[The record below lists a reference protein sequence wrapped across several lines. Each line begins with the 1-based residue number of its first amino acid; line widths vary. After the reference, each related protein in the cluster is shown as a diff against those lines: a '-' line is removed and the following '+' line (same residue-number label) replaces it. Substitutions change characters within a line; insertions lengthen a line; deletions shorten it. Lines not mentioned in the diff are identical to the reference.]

1 MTLKVLLTD
10 YLRSCDV
17 FIEMETVGHDPYKKA
32 LMWGAFLDIGHC
44 IQGIQNFLHQNGGVT
59 LLTFYMGWNIVRNK
73 IGQFYKIIGPAPLI
87 ELLATTWG
95 EIIDN
100 QNFDKKLVY

>member
-1 MTLKVLLTD
+1 
-10 YLRSCDV
+10 
-17 FIEMETVGHDPYKKA
+17 
-32 LMWGAFLDIGHC
+32 MWGTFLDIGHYSRNTKFFTSKLWSY
-44 IQGIQNFLHQNGGVT
+44 ITYFLYGIE
-59 LLTFYMGWNIVRNK
+59 YRSRNK
-73 IGQFYKIIGPAPLI
+73 IGKFYKIIGPAPLI

>member
-32 LMWGAFLDIGHC
+32 LMWGAFLDIG
-44 IQGIQNFLHQNGGVT
+44 
-59 LLTFYMGWNIVRNK
+59 IVFK
-73 IGQFYKIIGPAPLI
+73 EYKIFYIKI
-87 ELLATTWG
+87 VESHYLLFIWDG
-95 EIIDN
+95 ISFVIKSGNSIKSLD
-100 QNFDKKLVY
+100 LLL